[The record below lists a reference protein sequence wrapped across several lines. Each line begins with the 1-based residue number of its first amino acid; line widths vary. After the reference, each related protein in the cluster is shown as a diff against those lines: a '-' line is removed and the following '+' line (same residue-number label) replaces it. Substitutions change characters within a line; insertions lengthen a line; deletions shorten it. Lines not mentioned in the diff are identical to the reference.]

1 MVRTFLDINN
11 SYKIYYKQ
19 RTKLTKE
26 SFSSFGATIVKIPEF
41 FQFFKRFIEL
51 FFEIE
56 RRTIIKDFLKVCCS
70 DEIQCVWWA
79 GDVFKTKR
87 ASVDRRQVSF
97 FVSRRGDRIGQ
108 DFIQGIEMEVD
119 AIIQKALN
127 RAKKNRRTTLF
138 AQDLW

>member
-87 ASVDRRQVSF
+87 ASVDRRQFSF

-108 DFIQGIEMEVD
+108 DFIHTMLLKFELDVLETFNI
-119 AIIQKALN
+119 
-127 RAKKNRRTTLF
+127 
-138 AQDLW
+138 